1 MCQACVPGVSVDGYD
16 CDSDLDL
23 ESDDGCACPHDHK
36 EHHHEHEH
44 EDEHNHEQKDINKDN
59 YSQVVTFPSDPFFTR
74 LINATH
80 QYQDQII
87 INDSAQGLQLTYAQ
101 FLQDVQALRLKIQS
115 AVPADVLD
123 ASGVFKEGVDANVGV
138 LAEIQYPF
146 FVASLA
152 ILAMGGVIVPMGHEP
167 EPEQAVAVLNESK
180 STVLV
185 FDPTQT
191 DLATAIKKEDESITQ
206 LPIEINQTQKNPE
219 KLGFAT
225 ADDVVIAPERPALLL
240 FTDSDTPAVLTRQTF
255 YDQATGKAI
264 ATTEMTDA
272 TMLCILICLSSGPP
286 PS

>member
-1 MCQACVPGVSVDGYD
+1 M
-16 CDSDLDL
+16 
-23 ESDDGCACPHDHK
+23 
-36 EHHHEHEH
+36 
-44 EDEHNHEQKDINKDN
+44 
-59 YSQVVTFPSDPFFTR
+59 
-74 LINATH
+74 
-80 QYQDQII
+80 
-87 INDSAQGLQLTYAQ
+87 
-101 FLQDVQALRLKIQS
+101 
-115 AVPADVLD
+115 
-123 ASGVFKEGVDANVGV
+123 
-138 LAEIQYPF
+138 
-146 FVASLA
+146 
-152 ILAMGGVIVPMGHEP
+152 
-167 EPEQAVAVLNESK
+167 NESK

-191 DLATAIKKEDESITQ
+191 DLATAIKKEDESIIQ
-206 LPIEINQTQKNPE
+206 LPIEINQAQKNPE